1 MLHASAVVVP
11 RGAIA
16 FVGVTGQGKSTLSGS
31 FVTQG
36 FPLLTDDCLLLQE
49 EGEHLFGHPSYPG
62 LRLWPDSVAGV
73 FGQGTRLCHVA
84 HYTEK
89 KRLGPDNGPLPFC
102 ADPAP
107 LQRVYVLAPY
117 EETEDTKAITLAPL
131 SPREAFMELV
141 KNTYRL
147 DIIAQRRL
155 NEEFERVARVV
166 GLAAPLP
173 PGLSTRPLAPP
184 HRPGGDPSESQRTM
198 NSAAIAVQNLT
209 KTFPARKGLKTLLQH
224 PLRPSGIEVLRNIS
238 LEVRP
243 GEVLGLLG
251 PNGAG
256 KTTLLEILS
265 TLLLPTS
272 GRAWVCGYEVVNQ
285 AAQVRKVVGYCP
297 SASQSF
303 YPRLTGVGNL
313 EFFAVL
319 NDFRPR
325 EAKEKIGMVLDLVGM
340 DGASNAPF
348 QWYSEGMKQRLSLA
362 RALLTDPPV
371 LLLDEPTKSLDPLLQ
386 GEVRRFLRTTLVEKL
401 GKTVLLVTHSLA
413 EAEEVCDR
421 LAIIY
426 RGKSL
431 SVGTPEEVREAFGG
445 GDLAAALERAV
456 GAER

>member
-1 MLHASAVVVP
+1 M
-11 RGAIA
+11 
-16 FVGVTGQGKSTLSGS
+16 SG
-31 FVTQG
+31 
-36 FPLLTDDCLLLQE
+36 
-49 EGEHLFGHPSYPG
+49 
-62 LRLWPDSVAGV
+62 
-73 FGQGTRLCHVA
+73 
-84 HYTEK
+84 
-89 KRLGPDNGPLPFC
+89 
-102 ADPAP
+102 
-107 LQRVYVLAPY
+107 
-117 EETEDTKAITLAPL
+117 
-131 SPREAFMELV
+131 
-141 KNTYRL
+141 
-147 DIIAQRRL
+147 
-155 NEEFERVARVV
+155 
-166 GLAAPLP
+166 
-173 PGLSTRPLAPP
+173 
-184 HRPGGDPSESQRTM
+184 
-198 NSAAIAVQNLT
+198 AAIAVQNLT
-209 KTFPARKGLKTLLQH
+209 KTFPARKGLKTFLQC
-224 PLRPSGIEVLRNIS
+224 PLRTSGIEVLRDIS

-243 GEVLGLLG
+243 GEAVGLLG

-265 TLLLPTS
+265 TLLLPTG

-325 EAKEKIGMVLDLVGM
+325 EAKKKIEMVLDLVGM
-340 DGASNAPF
+340 DGASHAPF

-386 GEVRRFLRTTLVEKL
+386 GEVRRFLRRTLVETL

-431 SVGTPEEVREAFGG
+431 SVGTPQEVRKAFGG